1 MDTEGFTSRAWLGH
15 WVSGEEEPVNNYYED
30 HKLMEGALIK
40 LGDYAHF
47 RYFLLFRN
55 GRFCYY
61 ELPMPAA
68 APGGAS
74 EGPRRVHLTL
84 TSKHLRGVMMLNASV
99 NAKDLAKSEDEYD
112 ADLIKRGLVFNR
124 KKLEMQLT
132 GYSPTGQLM
141 CWKLRAGKDAVY
153 LKWERAF
160 RLALRPIWVQN
171 SKCCMVCKKE
181 FSFFIRPHHCRKC
194 GTCMC
199 DECSVFVPRL
209 PMQGYYD
216 EVRICRD
223 CSPIKIQRSS
233 LKMGTRVLVYGI
245 LVGRVVQVD
254 AADDSVDGSAFVN
267 VELVKKNNQL
277 RRFALEHVELYSDA
291 VLSANRIKNAIRQHL
306 SYAVF
311 RTQLNFNTWN
321 LLETVQEQRTV
332 QMVRILNKSTSINEL
347 QSMVPMLGSLDT
359 MQFPDDD
366 VSEKDRVKESL
377 SHYRGVHV
385 SFPLRLDTVKKLI
398 NQFRNG
404 ILLHRVFVRQILDE
418 SEKLFRKMHDSPM
431 NEIEIPMGVQLVVV
445 GDLHGQLE
453 DLLTI
458 MDKNG
463 VPNSKTWYL
472 FNGDFVDR
480 GSHGIEVILL
490 LLIFKLLYPHYV
502 FLNRG
507 NHEERMI
514 NEVFGFEDEVY
525 TKYGTDNDEVAGWSG
540 LGTSMNYS
548 PMKLFQM
555 FETVFGLFPIFALL
569 NKRVFIVHGGLS
581 NHENVTIEELLQLDH
596 RREIPTQG
604 TSRADEV
611 FTHLLWSDPRD
622 EDGWKP
628 SSRGA
633 GVEFGPDI
641 TKAFCSQNGIS
652 LIIRSH
658 ECREEGFDIVHDGLL
673 LTVFSASS
681 YCGSQTNKGAYVQ
694 LELGDDN
701 EVKPHVVQFSSQ
713 PLQKLKDAGRNEWRK
728 KAQRL
733 ERRTL
738 MSLVEIICEKKHALL
753 SAFNELDTA
762 GSGRVTKLEW
772 KATLQKV
779 LGIEAS
785 FLSYFHQLAEEE
797 QDGGVDYQ
805 KFLNRYTV
813 ELDSGNVEWRR
824 NLIRKVWKGFCQALP
839 HPSESDA
846 EKMTLQDKLH
856 FAFNLF
862 QSSPPGAAKK
872 EQAATSLSKID
883 ENGPPS
889 TPAYGEKSKGSYMH
903 TGLVTYEVFRNTIQ
917 DKLQLGD
924 TLSEQQIFELMQH
937 LDQNHDGM
945 VDYQEFCS
953 FFAEF
958 SRTDY
963 LQEIF
968 EVDDTKA
975 ISLLNRCAALLQ
987 RPNKF
992 KSLREAFDAFDHS
1005 KTGRLTVDD
1014 ILKGT
1019 QELNMVPELDNEE
1032 AQLLFNSILLSYY
1045 GINQRHQWDTRGLD
1059 WVVFEDTFSPDSTFQ
1074 RRLWLASL
1082 GASNTNLAALDITED
1097 DVVQDGQSSRNQA
1110 WADTF
1115 VDSVKQSLHEQRLY
1129 IKFLFRILD
1138 RKRHGYVTK
1147 QQFVATM
1154 QAINEEHGAPLK
1166 LAQLEQLADA
1176 FAHRKTVRRM
1186 SNAGEETEET
1196 RKYVSYPEFLRSL
1209 RIIDSGPTDGI
1220 AASPEMQEAT
1230 DASSGD
1236 VGWQGRQLSCS
1247 GGRSFANL
1255 SPVFSKP
1262 TPPPLATMVRM
1273 SVLADCLKTMYN
1285 AEKRGK
1291 RQVLIRPSSKVIVK
1305 FLQVMQK
1312 NGYIGEFEIVDDHRA
1327 GKIVVELKGRINKCG
1342 VISPRFDVKLADYEK
1357 WINNLLPSRQFGHI
1371 VVSTTYGIMD
1381 HHEARRKH
1389 TGGKIIGFFY

>member
-1 MDTEGFTSRAWLGH
+1 MDSDGYTSRAWLSH
-15 WVSGEEEPVNNYYED
+15 WVSGEENPVNNYYED

-40 LGDYAHF
+40 MGDYAHF

-61 ELPMPAA
+61 ELPMPAM
-68 APGGAS
+68 APGGDPG
-74 EGPRRVHLTL
+74 GPKRVHLTL
-84 TSKHLRGVMMLNASV
+84 TSKNLRGVMMLNASV

-153 LKWERAF
+153 GKWERAF

-181 FSFFIRPHHCRKC
+181 FGFFCRPHHCRKC

-245 LVGRVVQVD
+245 LVGQVVQVD
-254 AADDSVDGSAFVN
+254 AADDSADGRAFVN
-267 VELVKKNNQL
+267 VELAKKNYQL
-277 RRFALEHVELYSDA
+277 SRFALEHVELYSDA

-306 SYAVF
+306 SYTVF
-311 RTQLNFNTWN
+311 RTHLNFNTWN

-347 QSMVPMLGSLDT
+347 HSMVPMLGSLDT
-359 MQFPDDD
+359 MQFSDADIP
-366 VSEKDRVKESL
+366 EKDRVQESL

-385 SFPLRLDTVKKLI
+385 SFPLRLETVKKLI
-398 NQFRNG
+398 DQFRNG

-418 SEKLFRKMHDSPM
+418 SEKLFLKRHESPM
-431 NEIEIPMGVQLVVV
+431 NEIQLPMGVQMVVV

-458 MDKNG
+458 MDKIG

-480 GSHGIEVILL
+480 GSHGIEVVLL
-490 LLIFKLLYPHYV
+490 LLIFKLLYPDYV

-514 NEVFGFEDEVY
+514 NEAFGFEDEVY
-525 TKYGTDNDEVAGWSG
+525 TKYGTDNDMVAGWNG

-555 FETVFGLFPIFALL
+555 FETVFCLFPIFALL
-569 NKRVFIVHGGLS
+569 NKRIFIVHGGLS
-581 NHENVTIEELLQLDH
+581 SHENVTIDELLQLDH

-622 EDGWKP
+622 DEGCK
-628 SSRGA
+628 SSNRGA

-641 TKAFCSQNGIS
+641 TKAFCAQNGLS

-658 ECREEGFDIVHDGLL
+658 ECREEGFDIAHDGLL

-694 LELGDDN
+694 LEIGEDN
-701 EVKPHVVQFSSQ
+701 EVKPHVVQFCSQ
-713 PLQKLKDAGRNEWRK
+713 PLQKLKVAGKNEWRK

-738 MSLVEIICEKKHALL
+738 MSVVEMICEKKNSLL
-753 SAFNELDTA
+753 SAFSELDNTS
-762 GSGRVTKLEW
+762 SGRVSKLIW
-772 KATLQKV
+772 KAVLQNV
-779 LGIEAS
+779 LGIKAN
-785 FLSYFHQLAEEE
+785 FLSYFRQLAEVEE
-797 QDGGVDYQ
+797 DGDVDYQ
-805 KFLNRYTV
+805 KFLNRYTI
-813 ELDSGNVEWRR
+813 EFDGGNVEWRR
-824 NLIRKVWKGFCQALP
+824 SLIRQVWLGLIRALP
-839 HPSESDA
+839 HPSEMEA
-846 EKMTLQDKLH
+846 ERITLQDKLH
-856 FAFNLF
+856 YAFNLF
-862 QSSPPGAAKK
+862 QLPGAVMKNQIFSK
-872 EQAATSLSKID
+872 LDDGGSLGALGI
-883 ENGPPS
+883 
-889 TPAYGEKSKGSYMH
+889 TGEKLKDPSMSH
-903 TGLVTYEVFRNTIQ
+903 SVVTYEVFRNTIQ

-924 TLSEQQIFELMQH
+924 ILSEQQIFELMQH
-937 LDQNHDGM
+937 LDQNHDGV
-945 VDYQEFCS
+945 VDYHEFCS

-968 EVDDTKA
+968 ELDDTKA
-975 ISLLNRCAALLQ
+975 ISLLNRCATLLQ

-992 KSLREAFDAFDHS
+992 KSLRDAFEAFDHS
-1005 KTGRLTVDD
+1005 KTGKLTVGD

-1019 QELNMVPELDNEE
+1019 QELNMVPELDRDE

-1045 GINQRHQWDTRGLD
+1045 GINQRHQWESRGLD

-1074 RRLWLASL
+1074 RRLWLSSP
-1082 GASNTNLAALDITED
+1082 GASNTNLTSLDIRNSFLED
-1097 DVVQDGQSSRNQA
+1097 DDVIQEQQSLKNQA

-1115 VDSVKQSLHEQRLY
+1115 VDSVKLSLHEQRLY

-1147 QQFVATM
+1147 GQFIATM
-1154 QAINEEHGAPLK
+1154 QAINEEHGAPLTIS
-1166 LAQLEQLADA
+1166 QLDQLADA

-1186 SNAGEETEET
+1186 SDAGEEIEET
-1196 RKYVSYPEFLRSL
+1196 LTYVSYPEFLRSL
-1209 RIIDSGPTDGI
+1209 RIIDLGPTDTTN
-1220 AASPEMQEAT
+1220 ASLEIQ
-1230 DASSGD
+1230 D
-1236 VGWQGRQLSCS
+1236 
-1247 GGRSFANL
+1247 F
-1255 SPVFSKP
+1255 
-1262 TPPPLATMVRM
+1262 
-1273 SVLADCLKTMYN
+1273 
-1285 AEKRGK
+1285 
-1291 RQVLIRPSSKVIVK
+1291 
-1305 FLQVMQK
+1305 K
-1312 NGYIGEFEIVDDHRA
+1312 NTRNVEF
-1327 GKIVVELKGRINKCG
+1327 N
-1342 VISPRFDVKLADYEK
+1342 
-1357 WINNLLPSRQFGHI
+1357 
-1371 VVSTTYGIMD
+1371 
-1381 HHEARRKH
+1381 
-1389 TGGKIIGFFY
+1389 

>member
-15 WVSGEEEPVNNYYED
+15 WVSGEEQPVNNYYED

-61 ELPMPAA
+61 ELPVPAA
-68 APGGAS
+68 APGGES

-99 NAKDLAKSEDEYD
+99 NAKDLSKSEDEYD

-209 PMQGYYD
+209 PIQGYYD

-418 SEKLFRKMHDSPM
+418 SEKLFRKMHASPM
-431 NEIEIPMGVQLVVV
+431 NEIEISKGVQLVVV

-463 VPNSKTWYL
+463 VPNSKTWFL

-490 LLIFKLLYPHYV
+490 LLIFKLLYPDYV

-525 TKYGTDNDEVAGWSG
+525 TKYGTDIDEVAGWSG

-581 NHENVTIEELLQLDH
+581 NHEDITIEELLQLDH

-641 TKAFCSQNGIS
+641 TKAFCYRNGIS

-694 LELGDDN
+694 LELGEDN
-701 EVKPHVVQFSSQ
+701 KVKPHVVQFSSQ

-738 MSLVEIICEKKHALL
+738 MSLVEIICEKKHVLL
-753 SAFNELDTA
+753 SAFNELDA
-762 GSGRVTKLEW
+762 NGFGRVTKLEW
-772 KATLQKV
+772 KATLHKV

-797 QDGGVDYQ
+797 QDGRVDYQ

-813 ELDSGNVEWRR
+813 ELDGGNVEWRR
-824 NLIRKVWKGFCQALP
+824 SLIRKVWKGFCQALP
-839 HPSESDA
+839 RPSETDA

-862 QSSPPGAAKK
+862 QPSHPGAAKK
-872 EQAATSLSKID
+872 ELALTSLSKTD

-889 TPAYGEKSKGSYMH
+889 TPAYGDKPKEDYTCSN
-903 TGLVTYEVFRNTIQ
+903 LVTYEVFRNTIQ
-917 DKLQLGD
+917 GKLQLGD
-924 TLSEQQIFELMQH
+924 TLSEQQIFELMQY
-937 LDQNHDGM
+937 LDQNHDGV

-958 SRTDY
+958 SRMDY

-975 ISLLNRCAALLQ
+975 ISLLNRCATLLQ
-987 RPNKF
+987 SPNKF
-992 KSLREAFDAFDHS
+992 TSLREAFDVFDHR
-1005 KTGRLTVDD
+1005 KTGKLTVED
-1014 ILKGT
+1014 IMKGA
-1019 QELNMVPELDNEE
+1019 QELNMMPELDNDE

-1045 GINQRHQWDTRGLD
+1045 GINQRHQWDSLGLD

-1074 RRLWLASL
+1074 RRLWLTSL
-1082 GASNTNLAALDITED
+1082 GASNTNLAALDIADD
-1097 DVVQDGQSSRNQA
+1097 DVAQEGQSSKNQA

-1129 IKFLFRILD
+1129 IKLLFRILD
-1138 RKRHGYVTK
+1138 RKRHGYVSK
-1147 QQFVATM
+1147 QQFVATI
-1154 QAINEEHGAPLK
+1154 QAINEEHGVPLK
-1166 LAQLEQLADA
+1166 LSQLEQLADA
-1176 FAHRKTVRRM
+1176 FEHRKAVRRM
-1186 SNAGEETEET
+1186 SNAGDDTEET
-1196 RKYVSYPEFLRSL
+1196 RTFVSYPEFLRSL
-1209 RIIDSGPTDGI
+1209 RIIDLGPTDGT
-1220 AASPEMQEAT
+1220 ATSMELQEAT
-1230 DASSGD
+1230 HTSSGEN
-1236 VGWQGRQLSCS
+1236 R
-1247 GGRSFANL
+1247 
-1255 SPVFSKP
+1255 
-1262 TPPPLATMVRM
+1262 
-1273 SVLADCLKTMYN
+1273 
-1285 AEKRGK
+1285 
-1291 RQVLIRPSSKVIVK
+1291 
-1305 FLQVMQK
+1305 
-1312 NGYIGEFEIVDDHRA
+1312 
-1327 GKIVVELKGRINKCG
+1327 
-1342 VISPRFDVKLADYEK
+1342 
-1357 WINNLLPSRQFGHI
+1357 
-1371 VVSTTYGIMD
+1371 
-1381 HHEARRKH
+1381 
-1389 TGGKIIGFFY
+1389 

>member
-291 VLSANRIKNAIRQHL
+291 
-306 SYAVF
+306 
-311 RTQLNFNTWN
+311 LNFNTWN

-480 GSHGIEVILL
+480 GDPATANIQAAVPALRL
-490 LLIFKLLYPHYV
+490 
-502 FLNRG
+502 LNRG

-622 EDGWKP
+622 EDGWN
-628 SSRGA
+628 RLA
-633 GVEFGPDI
+633 EALD
-641 TKAFCSQNGIS
+641 

-805 KFLNRYTV
+805 KFLNR
-813 ELDSGNVEWRR
+813 R

-889 TPAYGEKSKGSYMH
+889 TPAYGKSKGSYMP

-937 LDQNHDGM
+937 LDQNHDGV

-1147 QQFVATM
+1147 QQF
-1154 QAINEEHGAPLK
+1154 
-1166 LAQLEQLADA
+1166 LEQLADA

-1220 AASPEMQEAT
+1220 AASPEIQEAT
-1230 DASSGD
+1230 DASSG
-1236 VGWQGRQLSCS
+1236 
-1247 GGRSFANL
+1247 
-1255 SPVFSKP
+1255 
-1262 TPPPLATMVRM
+1262 
-1273 SVLADCLKTMYN
+1273 
-1285 AEKRGK
+1285 E
-1291 RQVLIRPSSKVIVK
+1291 
-1305 FLQVMQK
+1305 
-1312 NGYIGEFEIVDDHRA
+1312 
-1327 GKIVVELKGRINKCG
+1327 
-1342 VISPRFDVKLADYEK
+1342 
-1357 WINNLLPSRQFGHI
+1357 
-1371 VVSTTYGIMD
+1371 
-1381 HHEARRKH
+1381 
-1389 TGGKIIGFFY
+1389 

>member
-1 MDTEGFTSRAWLGH
+1 MDSEGFTSRAWLGH
-15 WVSGEEEPVNNYYED
+15 WVSGEDEPVNNYYED

-68 APGGAS
+68 APTGGT

-112 ADLIKRGLVFNR
+112 ADLMKRGLVFNR

-132 GYSPTGQLM
+132 GFSPTGQLM
-141 CWKLRAGKDAVY
+141 SWKLRAGKDAVY

-171 SKCCMVCKKE
+171 SKHCMVCKKD
-181 FSFFIRPHHCRKC
+181 FSFFFRPHHCRKC

-209 PMQGYYD
+209 PIQGYYD

-223 CSPIKIQRSS
+223 CSPIKIQRSA
-233 LKMGTRVLVYGI
+233 LKLGTRVLVYGVLI
-245 LVGRVVQVD
+245 GRVVQVD
-254 AADDSVDGSAFVN
+254 ADDSDEGRAFVN
-267 VELVKKNNQL
+267 VELIKKNNEL
-277 RRFALEHVELYSDA
+277 RRFALEHVELYSEA

-306 SYAVF
+306 SYVVF

-347 QSMVPMLGSLDT
+347 HSMVPMLGSWDT
-359 MQFPDDD
+359 MLCVDDD
-366 VSEKDRVKESL
+366 VTENERVKASL
-377 SHYRGVHV
+377 EHYRGVHV
-385 SFPLRLDTVKKLI
+385 VFPLRLDTVKRLI

-418 SEKLFRKMHDSPM
+418 SEKLFHKKHESPV
-431 NEIEIPMGVQLVVV
+431 NNIEIPAGVQLVVV

-458 MDKNG
+458 MDENG
-463 VPNSKTWYL
+463 TPSSKTWYV

-490 LLIFKLLYPHYV
+490 LLIFKLMYPDFV

-525 TKYGTDNDEVAGWSG
+525 TKYGTDNDEVAGGNG
-540 LGTSMNYS
+540 LGTSLNYS

-569 NKRVFIVHGGLS
+569 NKQVFIVHGGLS
-581 NHENVTIEELLQLDH
+581 SHENVTIEELLQLNH

-604 TSRADEV
+604 TSRADEI

-641 TKAFCSQNGIS
+641 TKAFCAQNDIS

-694 LELGDDN
+694 LELGEDGG
-701 EVKPHVVQFSSQ
+701 VKPHVVQFSSQ
-713 PLQKLKDAGRNEWRK
+713 PLQKLKDTGRSGWRK

-733 ERRTL
+733 ERRTV
-738 MSLVEIICEKKHALL
+738 MSLVEMICEKKNALL
-753 SAFNELDTA
+753 SAFNELDTSD
-762 GSGRVTKLEW
+762 SGCVTKLEW
-772 KATLQKV
+772 KAILQKT
-779 LGIEAS
+779 LGIEAR

-797 QDGGVDYQ
+797 KGGSVDYQ
-805 KFLNRYTV
+805 KFLNRYTI
-813 ELDSGNVEWRR
+813 ELDGGNVEWRH
-824 NLIRKVWKGFCQALP
+824 NLIRKVWMGFCQALP
-839 HPSESDA
+839 HSSSVDSE
-846 EKMTLQDKLH
+846 KLTLQDKLH
-856 FAFNLF
+856 LAFNIF
-862 QSSPPGAAKK
+862 ESSSGSSKK
-872 EQAATSLSKID
+872 EKTVKSDSSARSGGSFNGDKVLSR
-883 ENGPPS
+883 ENYLRNSP
-889 TPAYGEKSKGSYMH
+889 
-903 TGLVTYEVFRNTIQ
+903 VTYAVFRNTIQ
-917 DKLQLGD
+917 GKLKLGD
-924 TLSEQQIFELMQH
+924 VLSEQQIFELMQH
-937 LDQNHDGM
+937 LDQNHDGV

-958 SRTDY
+958 SRADY
-963 LQEIF
+963 LQELF

-987 RPNKF
+987 HPNKF
-992 KSLREAFDAFDHS
+992 ASLREAFDSFDHS
-1005 KTGRLTVDD
+1005 KTGKLTVDD
-1014 ILKGT
+1014 IFKGT
-1019 QELNMVPELDNEE
+1019 QELNMVPELDLND
-1032 AQLLFNSILLSYY
+1032 ARLLFNSILLSYY
-1045 GINQRHQWDTRGLD
+1045 GINRSRQMETRGLD

-1074 RRLWLASL
+1074 RHLWLAGL
-1082 GASNTNLAALDITED
+1082 GASNTNLAAMDSRDSFSGD
-1097 DVVQDGQSSRNQA
+1097 DDSVKEGQTSTNQT
-1110 WADTF
+1110 WADIF

-1129 IKFLFRILD
+1129 IKFIFRMLD
-1138 RKRHGYVTK
+1138 RKRRGYVTREK
-1147 QQFVATM
+1147 FIATM
-1154 QAINEEHGAPLK
+1154 QAINEEHGSPLQIS
-1166 LAQLEQLADA
+1166 QLEQLADA
-1176 FAHRKTVRRM
+1176 FSHRIRRL
-1186 SNAGEETEET
+1186 STDGEEMEDTQLF
-1196 RKYVSYPEFLRSL
+1196 VSYPEFLRSL
-1209 RIIDSGPTDGI
+1209 RI
-1220 AASPEMQEAT
+1220 T
-1230 DASSGD
+1230 DAGPSDGT
-1236 VGWQGRQLSCS
+1236 GI
-1247 GGRSFANL
+1247 
-1255 SPVFSKP
+1255 
-1262 TPPPLATMVRM
+1262 T
-1273 SVLADCLKTMYN
+1273 ADSA
-1285 AEKRGK
+1285 AET
-1291 RQVLIRPSSKVIVK
+1291 
-1305 FLQVMQK
+1305 
-1312 NGYIGEFEIVDDHRA
+1312 A
-1327 GKIVVELKGRINKCG
+1327 GCDG
-1342 VISPRFDVKLADYEK
+1342 
-1357 WINNLLPSRQFGHI
+1357 
-1371 VVSTTYGIMD
+1371 
-1381 HHEARRKH
+1381 
-1389 TGGKIIGFFY
+1389 